1 MKKLIKYILTLII
14 ILAAVHITKDI
25 IDFSRE
31 IIILKD
37 YKLKAKIKE
46 EKMMHPTV
54 KINSLMHEKLPG
66 TGEDVYIR
74 VSSATGFSIKYSP
87 AENESLVITNDHFCK
102 GNFDGTKFLV
112 ETYRGGYENGSSKG
126 FSAKH
131 VISMPV
137 LDLCIL
143 SVKGYIKPVEIVDY
157 DHKVSPFEK
166 IYVVGGPSGTFPI
179 IFDSYVSRYMDRKD
193 VNLGFLNSAGNPFIL
208 ISEQVFPGHSGSP
221 VFNEEGKVVGIVFGA
236 LKSYGG
242 LVISSQD
249 ILFVLSTLGES

>member
-14 ILAAVHITKDI
+14 ILAAVHVTRDI

-66 TGEDVYIR
+66 TGEDIFIR
-74 VSSATGFSIKYSP
+74 VSSATGFSAKYDP
-87 AENESLVITNDHFCK
+87 AKNESIIITNDHFCK
-102 GNFDGTKFLV
+102 GNLDNAKFMV
-112 ETYRGGYENGSSKG
+112 ETYREGYLNGSSKAFG
-126 FSAKH
+126 AKH
-131 VISMPV
+131 VLSMPR

-143 SVKGYIKPVEIVDY
+143 SVDGYIKPVEIVGY
-157 DHKVSPFEK
+157 DHRVSPFEK

-193 VNLGFLNSAGNPFIL
+193 VNLGLLNSSGNPFIL

-221 VFNEEGKVVGIVFGA
+221 VYNQEGKVVGIVFGA

-249 ILFVLSTLGES
+249 ILFALSIVEE